1 MILATACLGLWDDHM
16 SKTLPVLLLLLA
28 PCLLA
33 QEKKDPGLA
42 TAYPSTTIVYVEG
55 NVSSLFK
62 NLSDPGL
69 LKGIGANVQVP
80 DLGQLVEES
89 LEIELTDAEVRQIVG
104 GIQRGSFGLLDFG
117 VGGPKFQLVV
127 RHEDPSVLAKALA
140 RALEQGA
147 ETVVSVEEYEGEKAY
162 QIKLP
167 VRAPETDP
175 EGMVDRNPILDWA
188 AIETLWLTVTSSRHV
203 IVATSLNAAKDAI
216 EFLAFP
222 DDPTDT
228 LRGNKRF
235 QEALAEFKDPDGL
248 VFVNTTALINTLER
262 ASGDKGNSP
271 LDDFF
276 GGAIRFTIEL
286 MEYKQLKS
294 FAAGYW
300 IDDATSTLRM
310 DARLQFHNEPGWYSA
325 VRLKPTSQPLSEF
338 IPADTMFGLT
348 YGIEDPKSLYTR
360 VMDLLRTRA
369 TDGGQAEVLK
379 ELNKFE
385 SRANSQGV
393 ALTDVLD
400 HLSNGQ
406 AYVVLP
412 PEQDDEATYSRT
424 PNWALLLALRDKAR
438 AEEFLFER
446 LLKSD
451 VGSRLRRAELEVTVQ
466 GDVEIHHAPSAGD
479 ANPVAFTIYDG
490 VFMLGDL
497 QGVRRVVAAKQSGR
511 TLAKMNTFQQARN
524 LLWDK
529 CGASAYLNMG
539 AIVKAMDF
547 RSYFT
552 AQPKVITDA
561 TEADANPIPYLSRFF
576 SGTVIT
582 IGTQARD
589 NELAMRGAVAGWPS
603 QERFKALAEHFR
615 DVGRNK
621 EVRNAFAT
629 LLEAATTHYAIK
641 GKPAAKA
648 NELAAAGYIPESLL
662 QDPFRGEGEL
672 RPYELAEVPE
682 NLDIRQAI
690 LLAYQQKPGLE
701 GMHLGVL
708 WNGYIVKLTPAQL
721 KEALE
726 RAKQGLPLENY
737 QALEPLFL
745 GPSADSMTED
755 PMISE
760 TDVEII
766 DDDGTERVVSVPEDN
781 LTAGTEHKLDNPP
794 PKEGK

>member
-1 MILATACLGLWDDHM
+1 MN
-16 SKTLPVLLLLLA
+16 KTLPFLLLLLA

-33 QEKKDPGLA
+33 QEKRDPGLA
-42 TAYPSTTIVYVEG
+42 AAYPSTTIVYVEG
-55 NVSSLFK
+55 NVASLFK
-62 NLSDPGL
+62 SLSDPGL
-69 LKGIGANVQVP
+69 LKGVGANVQMP

-235 QEALAEFKDPDGL
+235 QEALADFKDPDGL

-271 LDDFF
+271 MEDFF

-286 MEYKQLKS
+286 LEYKQLKS

-300 IDDATSTLRM
+300 IDDATNTLRM

-325 VRLKPTSQPLSEF
+325 VKLKPTPQPLSEF
-338 IPADTMFGLT
+338 IPADTMLGLT
-348 YGIEDPKSLYTR
+348 YGIDDPKSLYTR

-369 TDGGQAEVLK
+369 TDGGQADVLK

-393 ALTDVLD
+393 PLTDVLEQV
-400 HLSNGQ
+400 SNGQ
-406 AYVVLP
+406 AYVVLA
-412 PEQDDEATYSRT
+412 PEQGNEGAYSLT
-424 PNWALLLALRDKAR
+424 PNWALLLALRDKAK
-438 AEEFLFER
+438 AEEFLFEK

-451 VGSRLRRAELEVTVQ
+451 IGSQLRQAELEVTVH
-466 GDVEIHHAPSAGD
+466 GGVEIHHAPATGN
-479 ANPVAFTIYDG
+479 ANPVAFALYDG

-497 QGVRRVVAAKQSGR
+497 QGVRRVVAARQSGR
-511 TLAKMNTFQQARN
+511 TLATMGTFKQARD
-524 LLWDK
+524 LLWEK
-529 CGASAYLNMG
+529 CGAAAYLNLG

-547 RSYFT
+547 QSYFT
-552 AQPKVITDA
+552 GQPKVIADA

-576 SGTVIT
+576 GGTVIA

-589 NELAMRGAVAGWPS
+589 NELAMRAAVAGWPS
-603 QERFKALAEHFR
+603 PEQFRTLAEHFR

-621 EVRNAFAT
+621 EVRNAFAG

-648 NELAAAGYIPESLL
+648 GELAAAGYIQDTLL
-662 QDPFRGEGEL
+662 QDPFREEGES
-672 RPYELAEVPE
+672 RPYELAKVPD
-682 NLDIRQAI
+682 NLDIRQAV

-701 GMHLGVL
+701 GAHLGVL

-721 KEALE
+721 KAAIE
-726 RAKQGLPLENY
+726 RAGQGLPLENY
-737 QALEPLFL
+737 EALEPLFL
-745 GPSADSMTED
+745 GPGTDSSVED
-755 PMISE
+755 PMIDE
-760 TDVEII
+760 TEVEII

-794 PKEGK
+794 PKEEK